1 MCCVFNQSKCDNHRQ
16 QGRKCKAKQNVS
28 IDRLISTCPEQSLDT
43 AAMLQAMPGRNGF
56 GNNMLDT

>member
-16 QGRKCKAKQNVS
+16 QGRKC
-28 IDRLISTCPEQSLDT
+28 PEQNLDT